1 MSVDGGAWQ
10 KPHGTHLRAFF
21 RGLKVAA
28 EGEDMATRGKLRA
41 PKPNLNSV
49 FAQKQLNMEF
59 SKIAHTQGAGL
70 TSPSCIA
77 VRNLEIYTKTHSHTD
92 TIYCYCKRPNVR
104 KTKSPQH

>member
-70 TSPSCIA
+70 TSPSCMAVVSIIQRIIA
-77 VRNLEIYTKTHSHTD
+77 H
-92 TIYCYCKRPNVR
+92 
-104 KTKSPQH
+104 

>member
-1 MSVDGGAWQ
+1 MSVDGGVWQ

-41 PKPNLNSV
+41 PKPNPNSA

-70 TSPSCIA
+70 TSPSCMA
-77 VRNLEIYTKTHSHTD
+77 VRGTATLTGGNAD
-92 TIYCYCKRPNVR
+92 PNN
-104 KTKSPQH
+104 